1 MQEVIS
7 NPMGGGVSSALQIL
21 NYTAFYACWL

>member
-7 NPMGGGVSSALQIL
+7 NPMGGVSSALQIL